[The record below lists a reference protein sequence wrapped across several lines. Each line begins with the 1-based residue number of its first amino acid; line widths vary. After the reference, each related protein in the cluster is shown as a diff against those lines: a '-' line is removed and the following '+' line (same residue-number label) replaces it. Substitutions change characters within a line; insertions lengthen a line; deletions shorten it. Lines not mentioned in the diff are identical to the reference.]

1 MSYRELRNFC
11 EIMRSLNYPRTVS
24 MENFRVANFKLTAE
38 IIFWLVK
45 RFNPRFKLSDNIEDE
60 RARVEFITTA
70 CKFFYQNLKI
80 QLNPKKLYAADGH
93 AVQELLKVAQIL
105 YDAKKTV
112 ENEKD
117 FSYGQELDISSK
129 KNDLNQMKN
138 ISNEIVDLGLNLLDL
153 LDKEKGLKQSRDDAI
168 AYLDSIS
175 KDYDSSKG
183 EEIEKKIMGILSGQE
198 EALEKLDLHVNE
210 LKQKESELNQELQ
223 VKKVELERA
232 EKRLESLQHATPS
245 HQNELMQYENDLS
258 VIYKMYVEKIR
269 NQAYL
274 ENRLQNF
281 QKYEENSQNSLK
293 GIIERNKEG
302 GKKIFSVG
310 DGVEIQQGEEEQV
323 EDEGQGEKQPFDG
336 GVEEEE
342 EGF

>member
-1 MSYRELRNFC
+1 
-11 EIMRSLNYPRTVS
+11 MRSLNYPRTVS
-24 MENFRVANFKLTAE
+24 MENFRVSNFKLTAE
-38 IIFWLVK
+38 IIFWLIK
-45 RFNPRFKLSDNIEDE
+45 RFSPKYKISDNIEDE
-60 RARVEFITTA
+60 RARVDFIMTA
-70 CKFFYQNLKI
+70 CKFFYTNLKV

-112 ENEKD
+112 ESEKD

-138 ISNEIVDLGLNLLDL
+138 ISGEIVDLGLNLLDL

-198 EALEKLDLHVNE
+198 EALEQLDVHVNE
-210 LKQKESELNQELQ
+210 LKQKENELNQELQ

-232 EKRLESLQHATPS
+232 EKRLESLQHASPS
-245 HQNELMQYENDLS
+245 HQNEFMQYENDLAI
-258 VIYKMYVEKIR
+258 IYKMYVEKIR

-281 QKYEENSQNSLK
+281 QKYEETNQNSLK
-293 GIIERNKEG
+293 GIIEKNKERG
-302 GKKIFSVG
+302 QVIFNEG
-310 DGVEIQQGEEEQV
+310 DGVEVQNGDDQEQREEEGGGERQV
-323 EDEGQGEKQPFDG
+323 FEGE
-336 GVEEEE
+336 EEEE

>member
-70 CKFFYQNLKI
+70 CKFFYQNLKV

-138 ISNEIVDLGLNLLDL
+138 ISGEIVDLGLNLLDL

-210 LKQKESELNQELQ
+210 LKQKENELNQELQ

-323 EDEGQGEKQPFDG
+323 DEEGQGEIQAFDG
-336 GVEEEE
+336 GEEEEE

>member
-1 MSYRELRNFC
+1 M
-11 EIMRSLNYPRTVS
+11 
-24 MENFRVANFKLTAE
+24 
-38 IIFWLVK
+38 
-45 RFNPRFKLSDNIEDE
+45 
-60 RARVEFITTA
+60 TA
-70 CKFFYQNLKI
+70 CKFFYTNLKV

-112 ENEKD
+112 ESEKD

-138 ISNEIVDLGLNLLDL
+138 ISGEIVDLGLNLLDL

-198 EALEKLDLHVNE
+198 EALEQLDVHVNE
-210 LKQKESELNQELQ
+210 LKQKENELNQELQ

-232 EKRLESLQHATPS
+232 EKRLESLQHASPS
-245 HQNELMQYENDLS
+245 HQNELMQYENDLAI
-258 VIYKMYVEKIR
+258 IYKMYVEKIR

-281 QKYEENSQNSLK
+281 QKYEETNQNSLK
-293 GIIERNKEG
+293 GIIEKNKERG
-302 GKKIFSVG
+302 QVIFNEG
-310 DGVEIQQGEEEQV
+310 DGVEVQNGDDQEQREEEGGGERQV
-323 EDEGQGEKQPFDG
+323 FEGE
-336 GVEEEE
+336 EEEE

>member
-1 MSYRELRNFC
+1 
-11 EIMRSLNYPRTVS
+11 MRSLNYPRTVS
-24 MENFRVANFKLTAE
+24 MENFRVSNFKLTAE
-38 IIFWLVK
+38 IIFWLIK
-45 RFNPRFKLSDNIEDE
+45 RFSPKYKISDNIEDE
-60 RARVEFITTA
+60 RARVDFIMTA
-70 CKFFYQNLKI
+70 CKFFYTNLKV

-112 ENEKD
+112 ESEKD
-117 FSYGQELDISSK
+117 FSYGQELDRSSK

-138 ISNEIVDLGLNLLDL
+138 ISGETVDLGLNLLDL

-198 EALEKLDLHVNE
+198 EALEQLDVHVNE
-210 LKQKESELNQELQ
+210 LKQKENELNQELQ

-232 EKRLESLQHATPS
+232 EKRLESLQHASPS
-245 HQNELMQYENDLS
+245 HQNELMQYENDLAI
-258 VIYKMYVEKIR
+258 IYKMYVEKIR

-281 QKYEENSQNSLK
+281 QKYEETNQNSLK
-293 GIIERNKEG
+293 GIIEKNKERG
-302 GKKIFSVG
+302 QVIFNEG
-310 DGVEIQQGEEEQV
+310 DGVEVQNGDDQEQREEEGGGERQV
-323 EDEGQGEKQPFDG
+323 FEGE
-336 GVEEEE
+336 EEEE